1 MSQFVEGNTKSFVA
15 GEAIAVNRRVAVN
28 SAGKVLLAGATSVAT
43 GVAITPSFAD
53 GDDVA
58 VSLRTASG
66 TQKMVA
72 SEAITRGASVFGA
85 AAGKVAATGS
95 VFVGTALE
103 AATADDDVI
112 EVLPGPNTDILANS
126 GVVQHLRARVT
137 AAQING
143 AGGHTLLAAVP
154 GRSYRLVD
162 ASMISIG
169 GAAGGATAVRIVGT
183 QAASAVALVSNTVGA
198 LTQNTRV
205 LAGITTNS
213 SILTA
218 GASFVANDANT
229 AITIDRTVSNLTGS
243 TDIDVLLSYVLA

>member
-1 MSQFVEGNTKSFVA
+1 MSQYVDGNTKAFVA
-15 GEAIAVNRRVAVN
+15 GEAISVNRRVTVD
-28 SAGKVLLAGATSVAT
+28 SAGKALLAGATSVAA

-53 GDDVA
+53 GDDITVT
-58 VSLRTASG
+58 LRTASG
-66 TQKMVA
+66 TQQMVA
-72 SEAITRGASVFGA
+72 SGAITRGASVFA
-85 AAGKVAATGS
+85 AASGKIASSGS

-103 AATADDDVI
+103 AATADNDVI

-126 GVVQHLRARVT
+126 GVVQHLRTRVT
-137 AAQING
+137 TAQVN
-143 AGGHTLLAAVP
+143 AGHTLLAAVA

-183 QAASAVALVSNTVGA
+183 QAASQVALVSNTVGA

-205 LAGITTNS
+205 LAGVTTNS
-213 SILTA
+213 SILAA
-218 GASFVANDANT
+218 GASFVPNDANT